1 MNSVKCSLDPHS
13 VPKSLFPKLLGV
25 LQMDSFGCQLS
36 LEQSEL
42 KRATGIQEQVDL
54 RMSDL
59 LPLAET
65 VYLCTLQLQNSTVGF
80 VEVFV
85 KTVLLLSHFSRV
97 RLCATP

>member
-42 KRATGIQEQVDL
+42 KRATGIQDL
-54 RMSDL
+54 WVVQWWMQHHAKLYDWN
-59 LPLAET
+59 ET
-65 VYLCTLQLQNSTVGF
+65 NSIRKLGSKKIYIVS
-80 VEVFV
+80 V
-85 KTVLLLSHFSRV
+85 
-97 RLCATP
+97 